1 MTHSDGYGR
10 FLMLFKTLPWQKRL
24 GTKITLLTCFFV
36 IVFIGIYTFFSI
48 QSQRNRLIEEVIRN
62 VSLLSDTIKLSSRED
77 MLLYSPDRLH
87 QLVDNVGSQR
97 SIEKVRIFNSTGRII
112 YSSDKAEMGH
122 FVDKQAEQCYKCHA
136 AEKPLER
143 LDTPERARIFSRGHE
158 DRVLGMISPIYNET
172 DCSNAG
178 CHVHPAE
185 QKVLGV
191 LDVDVSLRPMDER
204 IRISESRLVL
214 IGVLSVV
221 LLAVVIRFTMSRFLS
236 KPLRELIGGTMRVA
250 GEDLDFQI
258 TVRSSDELGLFA
270 QSFNNMT
277 RELKKARESLT
288 EWSNQLEEMVE
299 ERTQDLRTAQQQLI
313 RSEKLASLGK
323 LSAGVAHEIN
333 NPLTG
338 ILTFSQLLR
347 DQFPPESAE
356 HQDLNVIL
364 KETIRCRTIVR
375 GLLEFARQKPPDKST
390 VSIHDLM
397 EEVIFIV
404 SNQESFQN
412 INLETVYG
420 PDLCPLMADKDQ
432 LKQVFLNILINA
444 SEAMGGEG
452 LLRISTQWVP
462 DGSTAKIEF
471 TDNGPGIEPEN
482 LNKLFDPFFTTKKMG
497 TGLGLAVSY
506 GIIKSHKGNI
516 EVESELGRGTTITV
530 TLPAECNAPDGFP
543 EYSWTW

>member
-1 MTHSDGYGR
+1 
-10 FLMLFKTLPWQKRL
+10 MLFKTLPWQNRL
-24 GTKITLLTCFFV
+24 GTKITVITCFFV

-48 QSQRNRLIEEVIRN
+48 QNQRNRLIEEVIRN
-62 VSLLSDTIKLSSRED
+62 VSLLSDTIKLSSRQD

-87 QLVDNVGSQR
+87 QLVDNVGSQH
-97 SIEKVRIFNSTGRII
+97 SIQKVRIFNSTGKII
-112 YSSDKAEMGH
+112 YSSDKDEMGK

-143 LDTPERARIFSRGHE
+143 LDTPERARIFSRGHD
-158 DRVLGMISPIYNET
+158 DRVLGMISPVYNET
-172 DCSNAG
+172 DCSSAG
-178 CHVHPAE
+178 CHVHPPE

-191 LDVDVSLRPMDER
+191 LDVDVSLKPMDER
-204 IRISESRLVL
+204 IRVSESRLVL

-221 LLAVVIRFTMSRFLS
+221 VLAIVIRFTMSRFLS

-258 TVRSSDELGLFA
+258 PVRTSDELGLFA

-299 ERTQDLRTAQQQLI
+299 ERTLDLRNAQQQLV

-347 DQFPPESAE
+347 DQFSPESAE

-364 KETIRCRTIVR
+364 KETIRCRNIVR
-375 GLLEFARQKPPDKST
+375 GLLEFARQKPPEKST
-390 VSIHDLM
+390 VSIHELL
-397 EEVIFIV
+397 EEVILIV

-412 INLETVYG
+412 VTLETVYG

-444 SEAMGGEG
+444 SEAMCGEG

-462 DGSTAKIEF
+462 DSSTAKIEF
-471 TDNGPGIEPEN
+471 TDNGPGIAPEN

-516 EVESELGRGTTITV
+516 EVESELGRGTTMTI